1 VRRAGSLPL
10 LRHFVSQTVQAASHV
25 PGDFSVHPW
34 PIVKPGYARG
44 DFCHAQVIGGRIVMH
59 PLQYVR
65 SLIPGNILFPLVDGR
80 CLSEVQ
86 VVEDVLKE
94 LAVPYLK
101 VRVIGW
107 SALHLVEKAAG
118 TKDMSRCV

>member
-1 VRRAGSLPL
+1 
-10 LRHFVSQTVQAASHV
+10 
-25 PGDFSVHPW
+25 
-34 PIVKPGYARG
+34 
-44 DFCHAQVIGGRIVMH
+44 MH

-107 SALHLVEKAAG
+107 SAFHLVEKAAG
-118 TKDMSRCV
+118 TKDMSRYV